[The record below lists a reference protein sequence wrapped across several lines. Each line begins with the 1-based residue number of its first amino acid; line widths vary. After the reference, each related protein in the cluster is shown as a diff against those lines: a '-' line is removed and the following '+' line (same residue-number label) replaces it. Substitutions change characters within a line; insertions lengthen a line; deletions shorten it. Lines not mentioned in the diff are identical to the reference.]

1 MHTLD
6 TIKMQLTSL
15 GFINQKVISNKK
27 IAVLIN
33 SNRIDAL
40 QKIQKAIPGSV
51 YNTIPTAGSSIGKV
65 IVDGFNILAKPA
77 SKQGSASP
85 GVENEL
91 ILVNTIQEMVKTG
104 PINVIFKGKNKS
116 FEILGCKSARAVGA
130 DTVGRKKADIVL
142 TDSKNKIYPISIKK
156 DNAEIWE
163 SADTYFNQEAQ
174 KIIEKAINENKAK
187 LVAESSYFKIEP
199 NIAVKATIQEKR
211 SVVFGSDIENNGGA
225 VITKTFSTQS
235 FTKNEDQLIIE
246 CSNIITNISDVTG
259 DKDVYF
265 LLRNDKTRKSIK
277 NIPGIRILAVY
288 KTRINRNVVILD
300 R

>member
-1 MHTLD
+1 MHTID

-27 IAVLIN
+27 IAILIN

-51 YNTIPTAGSSIGKV
+51 YNSIPTAESSIGKV

-77 SKQGSASP
+77 SKQGSASA

-91 ILVNTIQEMVKTG
+91 ILVNTIQQMANTG

-116 FEILGCKSARAVGA
+116 FEILGCKSAKAVGA
-130 DTVGRKKADIVL
+130 DTTGRKKADIVI
-142 TDSKNKIYPISIKK
+142 TDSNNKTYPISIKK
-156 DNAEIWE
+156 DNAETWE

-174 KIIEKAINENKAK
+174 KIIEKAVNENKAK

-199 NIAVKATIQEKR
+199 NIAVKATEQEKR
-211 SVVFGSDIENNGGA
+211 SVVFGSDIENNGA

-246 CSNIITNISDVTG
+246 CSHIITNILDVTG

-265 LLRNDKTRKSIK
+265 LVRNDKTRKSIK